1 MVDEIEKI
9 VIPRY
14 REIEGNLIAYVWK
27 GEPDIIGHGANC
39 MKLMGAGIAAQIRRH
54 FPEAY
59 KVDQDDT
66 RRYYERLGDFSQAD
80 VEIDKEGNSV
90 KILNIYSQEKPGP
103 DFDPT
108 ALRLSLRKINRLFP
122 DKSIYLPLIGCGI
135 GGGDWLIV
143 QDIIKEELSD
153 MFVTIVHFKK

>member
-1 MVDEIEKI
+1 MVEEIEKI

-14 REIEGNLIAYVWK
+14 REVVGNLIAYVWK

-39 MKLMGAGIAAQIRRH
+39 MKLMGVGIAAQIRRH

-59 KVDQDDT
+59 QVDQDDS
-66 RRYYERLGDFSQAD
+66 RIYYERLGDFSHAD
-80 VEIDKEGNSV
+80 VKIDEEGNTV
-90 KILNIYSQEKPGP
+90 KILNIYSQLKPGAN
-103 DFDPT
+103 FDPT
-108 ALRLSLRKINRLFP
+108 ALRLSLSKINGLFSN
-122 DKSIYLPLIGCGI
+122 KSIYLPLIGCGI

-153 MFVTIVHFKK
+153 MFVTIVHFKN